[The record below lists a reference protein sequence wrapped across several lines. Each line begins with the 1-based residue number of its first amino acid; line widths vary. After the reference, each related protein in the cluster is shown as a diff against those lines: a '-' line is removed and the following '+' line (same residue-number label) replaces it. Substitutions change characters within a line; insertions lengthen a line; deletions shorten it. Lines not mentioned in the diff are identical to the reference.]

1 VTGPVTSRPD
11 PSGTAG
17 APRASAPGWV
27 ATPNVLDAYARVRH
41 VVTDAGD
48 RVHVAWSSATS
59 FTACGRL
66 IARNATDDDR
76 TARRRCRV
84 CFRP

>member
-1 VTGPVTSRPD
+1 VSGPVTSRPD

-17 APRASAPGWV
+17 APRASAAVRV
-27 ATPNVLDAYARVRH
+27 AAPNVLDPYARVRH

-48 RVHVAWSSATS
+48 RVHVAWSSGTS
-59 FTACGRL
+59 FTACGRM
-66 IARNATDDDR
+66 IAHNASDDER
-76 TARRRCRV
+76 ATRKRCRV